1 MTYHTIVLFGI
12 TFNINPV
19 AFTIPGLNWSI
30 YWYGIIIACGFL
42 LALISGYIN
51 AKKVEIDFD
60 KVLTALYVVLPAS
73 IVCARLY
80 YMIFAGQK
88 ITDFFNFNGR
98 GFSGVAIYGG
108 IIGAAI
114 SSCIMCKILKIKL
127 LDAADIT
134 AIGFLIGQGV
144 GRWGNFIN
152 QEAYGT
158 FTGSEWFGMTG
169 GRIASDLGTSA
180 LVHPCFLYESLW
192 CILGFILLSFYI
204 NKRKFKGEIAL
215 LYCVWYGTERFFVEG
230 LRTDSLP
237 LGNIRVSQLLSLI
250 IVVFALIVLT
260 YKYIKIHKAK
270 VNASLPKSALV
281 TDTLED
287 QDDN

>member
-88 ITDFFNFNGR
+88 ITDFFNFDGR
-98 GFSGVAIYGG
+98 GFSGLAIYGG
-108 IIGAAI
+108 VIGAAI

-204 NKRKFKGEIAL
+204 NKRKFKGEMAL

-260 YKYIKIHKAK
+260 YKYVKIHKAK